1 MKHRIVALAAL
12 AALIADSTLHASDV
26 APSPTEA
33 VLVGSVTPS
42 VRVVLISVFDG
53 ARNWAS
59 PTKAT
64 VPPGHYDLKVFCV
77 FADLPPNKAIMGQ
90 KTISVEAGHVY
101 EIVATRSEN
110 KKQCNLTLS
119 SGS

>member
-1 MKHRIVALAAL
+1 MKHGLVALANLAL
-12 AALIADSTLHASDV
+12 LVAGSTMRADDV
-26 APSPTEA
+26 TPSQTQA
-33 VLVGSVTPS
+33 ILVGSVTPS

-77 FADLPPNKAIMGQ
+77 FADLPPSKAIQGQ
-90 KTISVEAGHVY
+90 KTIAVEAGHVY
-101 EIVATRSEN
+101 QIVATRSEN
-110 KKQCNLTLS
+110 KKQCNLELS